1 MLGQLMFKTDK
12 QDGQLF
18 LDHFI
23 HLAGFSL
30 WFWEKLKA
38 LILTYWNA
46 PWVQKPTDL
55 GSGSSSVVS
64 PAVGLDGQVI

>member
-12 QDGQLF
+12 QGGRLF

-38 LILTYWNA
+38 LMYWNA
-46 PWVQKPTDL
+46 PWAQKPTDL
-55 GSGSSSVVS
+55 GSGSSSVLS